1 MQSMQDPAEV
11 EGWKLIGQ
19 MVDTLWEDGTVIY
32 FHSPGGGGT
41 YPKAKVLE
49 WRGEVQSKQ
58 HIKEMAR
65 CDFWR
70 GVAADDYSNTAWLRV
85 ASFMRARNCI
95 DATDHNK
102 AQYMEALT
110 GAVYALATHNQ
121 FMINCFIEIQPSS
134 KAALAT
140 EIWFE
145 LEKLGMKASNTTR
158 ERARQAIRAA
168 RRQKFLDEW
177 PALAPRLTSPDMPH
191 QSTSPTET
199 ERAED
204 IDQVDSH
211 SLPNVRREVDD
222 LLNMS
227 KNSCN
232 DAVAI
237 QAVDSSV
244 AQVKRAGYS
253 SERAFSTI
261 AARRHIYTGHTL
273 PFAEWPEEEKQSF
286 HSPDFLECHLWV
298 NKLEPDTAYLDAKEI
313 DSVVASVNAATSWT
327 TQTEWRC
334 NGCNTP
340 DKKMRECWECGAW
353 ECKACSFWCT
363 TCRKGYH
370 QYTICGQCHA
380 QGIYLKRA
388 GKIWRCSWCEQRT
401 R

>member
-1 MQSMQDPAEV
+1 MNCIHRIGICIFMGRMWFLLLTFWFQKVFAKSSKASVSHVWVPQILMQSMQDPAEV

-95 DATDHNK
+95 NATDHNK

-168 RRQKFLDEW
+168 RRQKCLDEW

-199 ERAED
+199 ERAEY
-204 IDQVDSH
+204 IDQVGSH
-211 SLPNVRREVDD
+211 SLPNVRQEVDD
-222 LLNMS
+222 LLNML
-227 KNSCN
+227 KNSSN

-244 AQVKRAGYS
+244 AQA
-253 SERAFSTI
+253 
-261 AARRHIYTGHTL
+261 
-273 PFAEWPEEEKQSF
+273 
-286 HSPDFLECHLWV
+286 
-298 NKLEPDTAYLDAKEI
+298 
-313 DSVVASVNAATSWT
+313 VVQDHDISNAALPAQPVALAAAVDAYTCDLCDLTGQWFNK
-327 TQTEWRC
+327 C
-334 NGCNTP
+334 
-340 DKKMRECWECGAW
+340 RECDKWTCRLHT
-353 ECKACSFWCT
+353 FWCT
-363 TCRKGYH
+363 RCPKGRDKYM
-370 QYTICGQCHA
+370 ICKECNDTGNF
-380 QGIYLKRA
+380 LRRSN
-388 GKIWRCSWCEQRT
+388 KIWTCQMCQSSQQ
-401 R
+401 